1 MNFFLVWSVL
11 AVETDIRCFQ
21 LNIFLAILVDG
32 FVTVK
37 AMTAEENPPSMLDD
51 LKNIWEQE
59 FGKILKFLGKYPDFI
74 SDEELVAR
82 ITGPEALNAG
92 ALRHGPAEVL
102 SHYHRISLA
111 PFATIKSKCGT
122 DMNANHLFQVLRK
135 YFPNQLVSDK
145 HETQTH
151 EDMMS
156 QSVLLDPRVR
166 NLMKSYGTVV
176 PPPSAETKQQ
186 QNIDEFIELS
196 RIEMMKRIAMM
207 FHGYNHET
215 QISMPVIEEDTNPS
229 DKEFVLLTVIV
240 EEARNIPK
248 MDVFRGADV
257 FCVVFLEGSTD
268 IYQTEVRRGISS
280 WIWDPELSSDFSWKL
295 FKESDFL
302 NPDRSLVM
310 MVYDKDQFSSDD
322 VIGCVKIRLGDIE
335 NGLMDGWKKVIR
347 PPDAPKKQYYFF
359 DVPVAEL
366 KVKVTVSDPKGQ
378 SFEGLGVQCQ
388 AALPIII

>member
-1 MNFFLVWSVL
+1 
-11 AVETDIRCFQ
+11 

-37 AMTAEENPPSMLDD
+37 AMTAEENPPSMFDD
-51 LKNIWEQE
+51 LKSIWEQE
-59 FGKILKFLGKYPDFI
+59 SGKILKILGKHPDFI

-82 ITGPEALNAG
+82 LTGALSAQAG
-92 ALRHGPAEVL
+92 SLRHGPAEVL

-122 DMNANHLFQVLRK
+122 DIDANHLFNLLRK

-145 HETQTH
+145 QEIRTNGET
-151 EDMMS
+151 MS

-176 PPPSAETKQQ
+176 PPASAETKQQ
-186 QNIDEFIELS
+186 QNIDDFIELS
-196 RIEMMKRIAMM
+196 RIETMKRIAMM

-215 QISMPVIEEDTNPS
+215 QISMPVIEEDPNPS
-229 DKEFVLLTVIV
+229 DKEFVVLTVII

-257 FCVVFLEGSTD
+257 FCVVFLEGSTE

-280 WIWDPELSSDFSWKL
+280 WIWDLELSSDFSWKL

-302 NPDRSLVM
+302 NPDRSLVVM
-310 MVYDKDQFSSDD
+310 IYDKDQFSSDD
-322 VIGCVKIRLGDIE
+322 IIGCVKIRLGDIE
-335 NGLMDGWKKVIR
+335 NGLMDGWKNIVR
-347 PPDAPKKQYYFF
+347 PPDAPKKQFFFF

-366 KVKVTVSDPKGQ
+366 KVKITVSDPKDQ
-378 SFEGLGVQCQ
+378 TFEGLGSQGQV
-388 AALPIII
+388 ALPVMI